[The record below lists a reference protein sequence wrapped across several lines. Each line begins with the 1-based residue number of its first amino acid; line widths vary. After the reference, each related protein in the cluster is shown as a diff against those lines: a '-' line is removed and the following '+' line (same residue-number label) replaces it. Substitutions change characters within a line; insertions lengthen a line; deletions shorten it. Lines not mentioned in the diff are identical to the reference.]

1 MKNIPFIVK
10 IAVKPLLIIVLLV
23 ALSITGFSRAFYE
36 IGSLTEE
43 RAKAVK
49 SENILKSKLDTLSES
64 QANVT
69 ADANYAVSFFPGE
82 NPALLL
88 LYQLRTSAAGYGL
101 ILSNLKVNPEAKD
114 ANGFLK
120 TSIAFDILGPLQQ
133 ILDFV
138 NSTKAISP
146 NVWIEKTELNFA
158 GEGDSLQASI
168 YLKSYWSPFPTKIPA
183 LVEPITSLDASEKEI
198 LSKMSGYSLPPFVTL
213 TPGMP
218 RENLNPFG
226 E

>member
-10 IAVKPLLIIVLLV
+10 IAVKPLLIMGLLV

-43 RAKAVK
+43 RAKAAK
-49 SENILKSKLDTLSES
+49 DENILKSKLDTLSG
-64 QANVT
+64 NV
-69 ADANYAVSFFPGE
+69 ASVAIDANYAVSFFPGE
-82 NPALLL
+82 NPALLV
-88 LYQLRTSAAGYGL
+88 LYQLRASVANYGL

-114 ANGFLK
+114 ASGFLK
-120 TSIAFDILGPLQQ
+120 TSISFDILGPLQQ
-133 ILDFV
+133 VLDFV
-138 NSTKAISP
+138 NSTKSISP

-158 GEGDSLQASI
+158 GEGDILQASI

-183 LVEPITSLDASEKEI
+183 LVEPITALDASEKEI
-198 LSKMSGYSLPPFVTL
+198 LSKISGFSLPPFVSL
-213 TPGMP
+213 TPGAP
-218 RENLNPFG
+218 RENVNPFG